1 MQGKEGFPVKYASVW
16 HCAYRIVAEEGM
28 ASFWRGSLC
37 SFAKVRLGTRLPL
50 TMPIC

>member
-1 MQGKEGFPVKYASVW
+1 MKYANVW

-37 SFAKVRLGTRLPL
+37 SFAKVRLQSGPPL
-50 TMPIC
+50 SMLLD